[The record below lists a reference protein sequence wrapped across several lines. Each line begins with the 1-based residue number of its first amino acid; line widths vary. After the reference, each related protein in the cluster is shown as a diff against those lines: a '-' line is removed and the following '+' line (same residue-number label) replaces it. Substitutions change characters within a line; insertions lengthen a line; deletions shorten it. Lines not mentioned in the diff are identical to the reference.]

1 MNPFEISVELLGYLL
16 AAVDSEI
23 TSYRRHQNQ
32 TFSLSRDKGTREQF
46 LLIHIL
52 RNKNSAYV

>member
-32 TFSLSRDKGTREQF
+32 TFSLSRDKGAREQF